1 MLGQEALHGRP
12 LHAFAFAVDEAQVQD
27 RCRAAGVNV
36 RLHRAHHI
44 ARRKGVQVERA
55 VDGELHFVVSAQP
68 ISRNAE
74 TVARPCDREA
84 AVRVSSASTVW
95 QTGAVKVGWEEVR
108 ALRLARHHLHERAPR
123 GSELRVV
130 SRICGL
136 HAQLFS
142 SAALSLWARVEGA
155 TLAGLRRALWEEG
168 TLVKSWAMRGTL
180 HLLPARDLPV
190 YLGALSTYR
199 HYLTQGWVKYFGL
212 TREEIELVIATV
224 GKVLR
229 GRVLTRAQLAD
240 AVVERT
246 GARKLGAVLRQGWG
260 VLLKPCAYRGQL
272 CFAEGE
278 GARVRFTH
286 PGPMR
291 QLEPERALA
300 EVARRY
306 LGAYAPATRDDF
318 ALWWQG
324 TTRTQAQRLLESLD
338 VTAVDLAGTRAYL
351 LAADASPPPLARSV
365 RLLPAFDPYVVGAPR
380 SGGLF
385 PAAHKARVFRPQGWI
400 SPVLLVDGHAEG
412 VWRHER
418 KNGRLQVRIEPF
430 AALSRRARAQASEEA
445 ARLAVF
451 LDARLD
457 KVVFA

>member
-1 MLGQEALHGRP
+1 MEHAAL
-12 LHAFAFAVDEAQVQD
+12 
-27 RCRAAGVNV
+27 AAGLDV
-36 RLHRAHHI
+36 RFDDARHL
-44 ARRKGVQVERA
+44 ARRKRVQVQSAVERDVHRSQSYDA
-55 VDGELHFVVSAQP
+55 GVTFDWGEA
-68 ISRNAE
+68 
-74 TVARPCDREA
+74 
-84 AVRVSSASTVW
+84 
-95 QTGAVKVGWEEVR
+95 R
-108 ALRLARHHLHERAPR
+108 ALRLARHHLDRRAPR

-136 HAQLFS
+136 HAQLLS

-155 TLAGLRRALWEEG
+155 TVAGLRRALWQER

-199 HYLTQGWVKYFGL
+199 HYLTQGWVRYFGV

-224 GKVLR
+224 GEVLH

-246 GARKLGAVLRQGWG
+246 GAKKLGAVLRQGWG

-286 PGPMR
+286 PGPVR
-291 QLEPERALA
+291 QLDPERALA
-300 EVARRY
+300 ELARRY
-306 LGAYAPATRDDF
+306 LGAYGPATRDDF
-318 ALWWQG
+318 ALWWHG
-324 TTRTQAQRLLESLD
+324 TTRTQAQRLFESLD
-338 VTAVDLAGTRAYL
+338 VTPVELAGTRAYL
-351 LAADASPPPLARSV
+351 LAADAPPPPLARSV

-400 SPVLLVDGHAEG
+400 SAVLLVDGHVEG

-418 KNGRLQVRIEPF
+418 KNGRLDVRIEPF
-430 AALSRRARAQASEEA
+430 GALSRRVRAGVSEEA
-445 ARLAVF
+445 ERLAAF
-451 LDARLD
+451 LEARLD
-457 KVVFA
+457 TLTFG